1 MASKRVKSFENLV
14 DKSKKYSLKEAISI
28 LKKAPKTKFDESVDL
43 AIKLDID
50 PKQSDQMVRGT
61 IVLPHGTGKTK
72 KVAVF
77 CKGEAQHKAK
87 EAGADQVGA
96 EDLIEKVSKGF
107 MDFDVAVATP
117 EMMRELSKL
126 GKILGPR
133 GLMPNPKAGTV
144 TEDVAKAVKE
154 VKGGKVEFK
163 MDKIS
168 NINMAVGKISFDENA
183 IYSNAFTLIEAVQH
197 ARPATLKGNYI
208 RSIAISTTMGPGV
221 RLDLSN
227 LARG

>member
-197 ARPATLKGNYI
+197 ARPATLKGSYI

-221 RLDLSN
+221 KLDLSN